1 MLFGRLLIATLTWGV
16 LAFGAVYPWA
26 YWPLIA
32 AAVALGAWGAWSTRA
47 WTDPRVRR
55 LALAVGV
62 VLVAIAVQVIALPY
76 WLLEQISPNVDAF
89 LRSFSI
95 GYHPAAL
102 HALSLDPGATAV
114 VLALGFG
121 LGVLLVGTT
130 RAIRRVPLEWLAT
143 QVMGLGVTVAVVG
156 IVQKALLDPS
166 RDMVYGFWKTRDGGQ
181 IFGPFVNRNH
191 FAGWMVMALP
201 VVVAYGMAAAQRS
214 GRRAPDGVGGW
225 LRWAGGVEGNRFL
238 LISTAA
244 LVMAAAVV
252 LTGSRS
258 GIVSLLVA
266 VGALAAFLLRRLPKR
281 RTQLAVVT
289 YLMVVVLGAT
299 AWAGSDLILSRFQAA
314 PGEIHGRLGAWSDT
328 IDIIQDFP
336 IFGVGLGGYRRAML
350 IYQTTDRSTMYAQ
363 AHNDYL
369 QLAAE
374 GGLLVTLPA
383 IALAAIVLVDAR
395 RRFAVGDTDPMAY
408 WLRRGAAAGLLG
420 IAAQSLV
427 DFSLQMP
434 GNTLLFV
441 VLLAIVLHRPGPLTH
456 AHRV

>member
-1 MLFGRLLIATLTWGV
+1 
-16 LAFGAVYPWA
+16 
-26 YWPLIA
+26 
-32 AAVALGAWGAWSTRA
+32 
-47 WTDPRVRR
+47 
-55 LALAVGV
+55 
-62 VLVAIAVQVIALPY
+62 
-76 WLLEQISPNVDAF
+76 
-89 LRSFSI
+89 
-95 GYHPAAL
+95 
-102 HALSLDPGATAV
+102 
-114 VLALGFG
+114 
-121 LGVLLVGTT
+121 
-130 RAIRRVPLEWLAT
+130 
-143 QVMGLGVTVAVVG
+143 
-156 IVQKALLDPS
+156 
-166 RDMVYGFWKTRDGGQ
+166 
-181 IFGPFVNRNH
+181 
-191 FAGWMVMALP
+191 
-201 VVVAYGMAAAQRS
+201 
-214 GRRAPDGVGGW
+214 
-225 LRWAGGVEGNRFL
+225 
-238 LISTAA
+238 
-244 LVMAAAVV
+244 
-252 LTGSRS
+252 
-258 GIVSLLVA
+258 
-266 VGALAAFLLRRLPKR
+266 
-281 RTQLAVVT
+281 
-289 YLMVVVLGAT
+289 MVVVLGAT

-374 GGLLVTLPA
+374 GGLLVTIPA